1 MKVHQYIYRFI
12 CHCRYTCSEN
22 RNAYRQMCARY
33 DQHIVGQV
41 MEAILEHHKNDVV
54 LYTLD
59 EEAEKVFEVITDK
72 LNDQFNLKY
81 TSASQM
87 SASQPDL
94 DGSEK
99 SELAVRTK
107 ATEIIG
113 RLTCVLWVYCKGTF
127 THREI
132 FV

>member
-12 CHCRYTCSEN
+12 SHCRYTCSEN
-22 RNAYRQMCARY
+22 RNAYRQICARY
-33 DQHIVGQV
+33 HEHIVGQV
-41 MEAILEHHKNDVV
+41 MEVILEHHKNDVV

-72 LNDQFNLKY
+72 LNDLFNLKY
-81 TSASQM
+81 TLASRM

-99 SELAVRTK
+99 SELAV
-107 ATEIIG
+107 
-113 RLTCVLWVYCKGTF
+113 
-127 THREI
+127 
-132 FV
+132 